1 VLGVEVNGPDPVHLP
16 VRAKTA
22 DVHREIIEPVAT
34 GRLSGLVDQGDGH
47 AVIGVDAT
55 AVLVKGATERRP
67 ELHEHERQVV
77 LAAGA
82 VPGSGAWAIFLRDIR
97 GEEVE
102 SGCVI
107 ALQDRIEY
115 GLGTV
120 EVGMVTHLCLQCRE
134 CVGRPG
140 AHVATG
146 AYCCQFFG
154 GRV

>member
-1 VLGVEVNGPDPVHLP
+1 MVQTRSTCPSERKRLMY
-16 VRAKTA
+16 TA
-22 DVHREIIEPVAT
+22 
-34 GRLSGLVDQGDGH
+34 RLSNRSPPGASPVSWISET
-47 AVIGVDAT
+47 ATVIGVDAT

-82 VPGSGAWAIFLRDIR
+82 VPGSSARAIFPRDIP

-107 ALQDRIEY
+107 TLPDRIEY

-120 EVGMVTHLCLQCRE
+120 ELGMVAHLCLQCRE
-134 CVGRPG
+134 CRLPG
-140 AHVATG
+140 SARRD
-146 AYCCQFFG
+146 
-154 GRV
+154 RV